1 MLRSLQGSCK
11 AHPPPRCASPI
22 YLRFPDSSLRR
33 SALTLC
39 HRLSSRIR
47 PPLKAARALRRQHQ
61 RSECQA
67 ERERAQSG
75 RRLPCDS
82 EPHAEH
88 SLRDSLDDAEISRAP
103 ASHLIHRSQPFL
115 APLSTMSAA
124 SSSSA
129 LSSALFRA
137 LLSSQTQN
145 QMVEFARYAQLA
157 TIGLDGSPAVRTIHV
172 RAIEEVPSSHDGQH
186 TRGAIKFSTDSRS
199 AKMQEFAAAASAA
212 KGDAGAVAELVWFFP
227 VTREQFRLKCNVQC
241 IVSEG
246 ENTAAPAAADAT
258 AAASSAAAP
267 AAPLPASLLRSSP
280 ADLALHSAF
289 WRAHSQESRL
299 LFELA
304 PPGTPKRRTKE
315 GDLDRYAPQEVSDN
329 PGRHFVTVLLLP
341 FKADYLKLPRPSED
355 TRGQIQRVQHHQ
367 HESLA
372 QPNRGQSRWM
382 HTRDPQTGAWTAVE
396 LNP

>member
-1 MLRSLQGSCK
+1 M
-11 AHPPPRCASPI
+11 
-22 YLRFPDSSLRR
+22 
-33 SALTLC
+33 
-39 HRLSSRIR
+39 
-47 PPLKAARALRRQHQ
+47 AA
-61 RSECQA
+61 
-67 ERERAQSG
+67 
-75 RRLPCDS
+75 
-82 EPHAEH
+82 
-88 SLRDSLDDAEISRAP
+88 
-103 ASHLIHRSQPFL
+103 
-115 APLSTMSAA
+115 AA
-124 SSSSA
+124 SSA

-157 TIGLDGSPAVRTIHV
+157 TIGLDGSPSVRTIHV
-172 RAIEEVPSSHDGQH
+172 RSIEEVASADGQ
-186 TRGAIKFSTDSRS
+186 TRGAIKFSTDIRS
-199 AKMQEFAAAASAA
+199 AKMHEFVAAATAASA
-212 KGDAGAVAELVWFFP
+212 KGDSTGQSGAIAELAWFFP
-227 VTREQFRLKCNVQC
+227 VTREQFRLKCHVQC

-246 ENTAAPAAADAT
+246 ADMPAAHTPAAADAT
-258 AAASSAAAP
+258 AAPAAAP
-267 AAPLPASLLRSSP
+267 TSATIPSSLLRSSP
-280 ADLALHSAF
+280 ADLSLHSAF

-304 PPGTPKRRTKE
+304 PPGTPKRRANQ

-367 HESLA
+367 HESLS

-382 HTRDPQTGAWTAVE
+382 HTRDAKSGAWTAVE